1 MNKKYTIIAKAYK
14 TIKHESTTQQTLV
27 IQVDP
32 EFYELTSLIY
42 LCCYELSFI
51 GKFIFFIW
59 RIYFDNPLS
68 MVLTELES
76 IHEKLIRLNV
86 KLLMNITY
94 MNWIPIVIMIVNV
107 MVGIIAT
114 TLWIISHK
122 HLIEIKDMVM
132 IMVLNT
138 CQCFVLFEYILLISY
153 IKWMVYMINEQ
164 IPERRSCLST
174 YRDMYLEVIECLHQV
189 NRSIYGVPAIVVF
202 IAANV
207 AENILCVYNN
217 ILFPRDYE
225 NDTFSVV
232 TFIWMLT
239 RTVNVLILFM
249 IGDVTEKE
257 VNRMSFVFHQRS
269 LIERNPRIKRQIK
282 FFLLRRL
289 HEHYYFELYGMFHI
303 NIRQLFS
310 LLNKAIG
317 YLVIQILFKLNK

>member
-1 MNKKYTIIAKAYK
+1 MRELR
-14 TIKHESTTQQTLV
+14 TIKAH
-27 IQVDP
+27 P
-32 EFYELTSLIY
+32 EIYELTSLIC
-42 LCCYELSFI
+42 LCCYEITFM
-51 GKFIFFIW
+51 GTFFLYIW
-59 RIYFDNPLS
+59 RIFFDYPLS

-86 KLLMNITY
+86 KLLMKITY

-107 MVGIIAT
+107 MAGIIAT
-114 TLWIISHK
+114 TIWIIMHT
-122 HLIEIKDMVM
+122 HLFEIKEMVM

-282 FFLLRRL
+282 FFSLRRL